1 MTSERIEHD
10 SFGDI
15 AVPADRLWGA
25 QTQRSLEFFAISTER
40 MPAELLRA
48 LALVKRCAADV
59 NRELGLL
66 DAAKATAI
74 AAAADEVIAGRHDAE
89 FPLSVWQTGSGTQT
103 HMNVNEVLANRASQ
117 LMGGPLGTARLVHP
131 NDDVNRG
138 QSSNDVFPTAM
149 NVAAAVAISE
159 RLLPALAAL
168 RATLDAKAHAYAD
181 VVKIGRTHLQDATP
195 IAFGQEISGWV
206 AQLDHAGAHLRGA
219 LPHLC
224 ELALGG
230 TAVGTGLNAHPE
242 FGARVAAALAGATGV
257 AFVSAPNKFEALAAN
272 DAIVHAHGCLKGLA
286 AALTKIAGDVRWLA
300 SGPRA
305 GLGEIRIPENEPGSS
320 IMPGKVNPTQCEAIA
335 MLACQVIGNDAAVA
349 MAGAAGRFELN
360 VYKPVLIHALLQS
373 VRLLADGIASFDA
386 HCARGIEPDRARMAE
401 LVERSLML
409 VTALNPHIGY
419 ERAAQIAR
427 AAHANG
433 STLRE
438 AALASGFVSAEEFDA
453 WVRPQAML
461 GSGR

>member
-1 MTSERIEHD
+1 MHPGIR
-10 SFGDI
+10 
-15 AVPADRLWGA
+15 
-25 QTQRSLEFFAISTER
+25 
-40 MPAELLRA
+40 
-48 LALVKRCAADV
+48 
-59 NRELGLL
+59 
-66 DAAKATAI
+66 
-74 AAAADEVIAGRHDAE
+74 
-89 FPLSVWQTGSGTQT
+89 
-103 HMNVNEVLANRASQ
+103 
-117 LMGGPLGTARLVHP
+117 GP
-131 NDDVNRG
+131 
-138 QSSNDVFPTAM
+138 
-149 NVAAAVAISE
+149 
-159 RLLPALAAL
+159 
-168 RATLDAKAHAYAD
+168 
-181 VVKIGRTHLQDATP
+181 
-195 IAFGQEISGWV
+195 
-206 AQLDHAGAHLRGA
+206 
-219 LPHLC
+219 
-224 ELALGG
+224 
-230 TAVGTGLNAHPE
+230 
-242 FGARVAAALAGATGV
+242 
-257 AFVSAPNKFEALAAN
+257 FVSAPNKFEALAAN

>member
-1 MTSERIEHD
+1 M
-10 SFGDI
+10 
-15 AVPADRLWGA
+15 
-25 QTQRSLEFFAISTER
+25 
-40 MPAELLRA
+40 
-48 LALVKRCAADV
+48 
-59 NRELGLL
+59 
-66 DAAKATAI
+66 
-74 AAAADEVIAGRHDAE
+74 
-89 FPLSVWQTGSGTQT
+89 
-103 HMNVNEVLANRASQ
+103 
-117 LMGGPLGTARLVHP
+117 
-131 NDDVNRG
+131 
-138 QSSNDVFPTAM
+138 
-149 NVAAAVAISE
+149 
-159 RLLPALAAL
+159 
-168 RATLDAKAHAYAD
+168 
-181 VVKIGRTHLQDATP
+181 
-195 IAFGQEISGWV
+195 
-206 AQLDHAGAHLRGA
+206 
-219 LPHLC
+219 
-224 ELALGG
+224 
-230 TAVGTGLNAHPE
+230 
-242 FGARVAAALAGATGV
+242 
-257 AFVSAPNKFEALAAN
+257 
-272 DAIVHAHGCLKGLA
+272 
-286 AALTKIAGDVRWLA
+286 RWLA